1 MKNRTFLKKALLPA
15 AAVCSLLASQG
26 VSQTLPAQAQ
36 MTTQSGRTLQDLQGG
51 ATSEVGSTL
60 QELQDRAAALES
72 ERSSRTPVYSGG
84 SVDSPSGAADSPTT
98 EATPTGENEKVI
110 ATLSPQTGKAIV
122 VLMNNTGDEVVYE
135 AIGQTAPRTLA
146 AGESTRLEG
155 LPLPVTITAER
166 QNSGLVD
173 MNATVSADGVLNVGL
188 ESSEFD
194 AVQGALRISED
205 GLVFVN

>member
-26 VSQTLPAQAQ
+26 GSQTLPAQAQ

-51 ATSEVGSTL
+51 AISEVGSTL

-72 ERSSRTPVYSGG
+72 ERSSKTPVYSGG
-84 SVDSPSGAADSPTT
+84 SVDSPTT
-98 EATPTGENEKVI
+98 EATPTGGNDGVI

-146 AGESTRLEG
+146 AGESARLEG

-166 QNSGLVD
+166 QNFGLVD
-173 MNATVSADGVLNVGL
+173 MNAMVSADGVLNVGL